1 MRCFE
6 PGNFIL
12 FRGDLVLRKSSP
24 HVFGEGG
31 RRVAPSP
38 IKVVLRCKR
47 MLSALQITQNRKD
60 PIITARAIHI
70 LVRSPEIS
78 PKYHQAR
85 KKFPWDQ
92 ASRKKNSF
100 PASLVLGSRKKFLF
114 RLAWLAEKKIASLVL
129 SSNPELTLLVRG
141 AKKTRAS
148 PPLRGGE
155 FFCNPTIIFF
165 ATLRV

>member
-1 MRCFE
+1 MFPSSLVLGTRKKNFRTAEPGFEITRKFYFWRCFE

-92 ASRKKNSF
+92 PRRKKIQNRRAWFWAAGKFFSES
-100 PASLVLGSRKKFLF
+100 PSLVLR
-114 RLAWLAEKKIASLVL
+114 
-129 SSNPELTLLVRG
+129 
-141 AKKTRAS
+141 
-148 PPLRGGE
+148 
-155 FFCNPTIIFF
+155 
-165 ATLRV
+165 

>member
-1 MRCFE
+1 MRCFGQPEKNFRTAE
-6 PGNFIL
+6 PG
-12 FRGDLVLRKSSP
+12 LRKSSP

-47 MLSALQITQNRKD
+47 MLSALQITQNSKD

-70 LVRSPEIS
+70 LVCSPEIS

-92 ASRKKNSF
+92 ASRKKFQNRRAWF
-100 PASLVLGSRKKFLF
+100 WAAGKKIF
-114 RLAWLAEKKIASLVL
+114 RLAWLAGKKFASLVL
-129 SSNPELTLLVRG
+129 SSNPELTLLEVG
-141 AKKTRAS
+141 YHS
-148 PPLRGGE
+148 
-155 FFCNPTIIFF
+155 
-165 ATLRV
+165 V

>member
-1 MRCFE
+1 MGSRKKIGTAE
-6 PGNFIL
+6 PG
-12 FRGDLVLRKSSP
+12 LRKSSP

-47 MLSALQITQNRKD
+47 MLSALQITQNSKD

-92 ASRKKNSF
+92 PRRKKIQNRRAWFWAAGFFSES
-100 PASLVLGSRKKFLF
+100 PSLVSRKKF
-114 RLAWLAEKKIASLVL
+114 ASLVL
-129 SSNPELTLLVRG
+129 SSNPELTLLVHSR
-141 AKKTRAS
+141 KRAQS
-148 PPLRGGE
+148 LS
-155 FFCNPTIIFF
+155 
-165 ATLRV
+165 

>member
-1 MRCFE
+1 MRCFGQPE
-6 PGNFIL
+6 NFFQNRRAWFWGGRKFYFLRCFELGNFIL

-85 KKFPWDQ
+85 KIFPWDQ
-92 ASRKKNSF
+92 ARRKNN
-100 PASLVLGSRKKFLF
+100 F
-114 RLAWLAEKKIASLVL
+114 RIAEPGFGRSEKYFFRGKISSLVL
-129 SSNPELTLLVRG
+129 SSFFLVIFQHCALKCGLLG
-141 AKKTRAS
+141 
-148 PPLRGGE
+148 L
-155 FFCNPTIIFF
+155 
-165 ATLRV
+165 

>member
-6 PGNFIL
+6 LGNFIL

-47 MLSALQITQNRKD
+47 MLSALQITQNSKD

-70 LVRSPEIS
+70 LVCSPEIS

-92 ASRKKNSF
+92 ASRKFFFRTAEPGFGQPEKNF
-100 PASLVLGSRKKFLF
+100 RIAEPGFGHPEKKF
-114 RLAWLAEKKIASLVL
+114 RTAEPGLPEKNFASLVL
-129 SSNPELTLLVRG
+129 SSNPELTLL
-141 AKKTRAS
+141 
-148 PPLRGGE
+148 
-155 FFCNPTIIFF
+155 
-165 ATLRV
+165 ATNYSVTL